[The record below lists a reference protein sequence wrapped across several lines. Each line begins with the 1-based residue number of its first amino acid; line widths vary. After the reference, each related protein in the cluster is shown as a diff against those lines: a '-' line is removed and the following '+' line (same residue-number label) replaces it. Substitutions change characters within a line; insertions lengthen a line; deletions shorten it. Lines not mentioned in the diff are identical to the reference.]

1 MRLAIVFFAAFF
13 LALPA
18 RAADEPK
25 AAPTAAER
33 AEAKRLAQEERDK
46 AEKRRRDALI
56 AQCVIKPVMTDAE
69 IAKCREASR

>member
-1 MRLAIVFFAAFF
+1 MRLAIALLATLF
-13 LALPA
+13 LALPV

-46 AEKRRRDALI
+46 AEKRRRAALV
-56 AQCVIKPVMTDAE
+56 AQCEIKPVMTDAE
-69 IAKCREASR
+69 IEKCRAASR